1 MTLLPLLVAAG
12 MSQPAIAGDGV
23 GLRLKVNSD
32 LFQVQNLQ
40 AVDKDGEDID
50 NATGKTTTMGLFQGT
65 PRFEATYVI
74 TPNIEAGLILGFA
87 NASAESD
94 GDWTSTETTRR
105 IGVTG
110 SYNFKLADG
119 LRGYA
124 QPMLISGKATAKD
137 EDGET
142 LGGTSSLTYGLN
154 LGLRVKL
161 VKGATFD
168 PGFEYLMGSGNQF
181 DADGE
186 AVEDVTA
193 QYSSFGL
200 KAGISVK
207 F

>member
-1 MTLLPLLVAAG
+1 
-12 MSQPAIAGDGV
+12 MSQSAIAGDGV
-23 GLRLKVNSD
+23 NLRLKVNSD
-32 LFQVQNLQ
+32 LFQVQNIQ
-40 AVDKDGEDID
+40 AVDEDGEDIKTA
-50 NATGKTTTMGLFQGT
+50 NGKTTTMGLFQGT

-87 NASAESD
+87 NASSEAD
-94 GDWTSTETTRR
+94 GEWDSTETTRR
-105 IGVTG
+105 VGLTG

-124 QPMLISGKATAKD
+124 QPMLISGKTTSKD
-137 EDGET
+137 EDGES
-142 LGGTSSLTYGLN
+142 LGGISSLTYGLN

-181 DADGE
+181 DDKGE
-186 AVEDVTA
+186 AVEEVTA
-193 QYSSFGL
+193 NYSSFGL